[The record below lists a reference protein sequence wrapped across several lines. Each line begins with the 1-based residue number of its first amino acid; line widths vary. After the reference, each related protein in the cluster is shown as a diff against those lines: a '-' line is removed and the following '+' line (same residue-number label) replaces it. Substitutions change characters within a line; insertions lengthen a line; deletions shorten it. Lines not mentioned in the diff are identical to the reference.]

1 MSDFYEEAV
10 CEIIFLLLFSGMW
23 FLACRLGVKEG
34 RASQNE
40 QIQLKSL

>member
-1 MSDFYEEAV
+1 MLCEYEEAV

-34 RASQNE
+34 REAKMNRFN
-40 QIQLKSL
+40 